1 MQALLSA
8 MQRQQ
13 GGRDA
18 AVAEELARRQAAAE
32 GPSLGEVLKPDVL
45 APLLADEE
53 VRSHS
58 QVMCHPVRLC
68 AQPCKQSTAMTPKSL
83 SSWVQHS
90 SIADS

>member
-58 QVMCHPVRLC
+58 QVMCHPG